1 MGLKK
6 IKYLSLFSGIGGIE
20 IAIQEVFPNAKC
32 VGYSEI
38 NQSAIQVYENHFKG
52 HKNIGDIA
60 LVVWKHDKNGNMLAD
75 KRDRPILNKKTL
87 DKLPFFNCLVGGSPC
102 QGLSRANIT
111 RRDLADERSRLFYA
125 FLAILRYKKPKY
137 FLLENVASM
146 KTEIKER
153 ISELIGVDHYN
164 FNSDSVSAAYRDRL
178 YWCNW
183 KVKKPKEQN
192 IEWKDI
198 KEKRITRR
206 KVKLYLVKEKEQDF
220 LNELAIGGATMNC
233 VSGYEDSSLYA
244 YSRSIRDI
252 FKKDEEGKLVKD
264 ENNKKIK
271 IGTYD
276 ERRFRKDGK
285 LNTLVTSKGC
295 GGSHAKNYVLT
306 RWGWRIMTLNE
317 CARAQT
323 FPDNWCDGIST
334 AQAYKAYG
342 NAVTVEMLKHIF
354 KCHPGARKTAA

>member
-1 MGLKK
+1 MKK
-6 IKYLSLFSGIGGIE
+6 IIYLDVFAGIGGFAK
-20 IAIQEVFPNAKC
+20 AILEVFPKAKC
-32 VGYSEI
+32 AGFSEI
-38 NQSAIQVYENHFKG
+38 APAPIQVYLNHFPT

-60 LVVWKHDKNGNMLAD
+60 LIVWKHDKDGNMLAD
-75 KRDRPILNKKTL
+75 RYDRPILNKKAL
-87 DKLPFFNCLVGGSPC
+87 DKLPYFNFLVGASPC

-111 RRDLADERSRLFYA
+111 RRDLADPRSRLFYA

-153 ISELIGVDHYN
+153 ISELLGVEPYN
-164 FNSDSVSAAYRDRL
+164 FDSGSVSAAHRDRL

-183 KVKKPKEQN
+183 KVKKPKEKN

-198 KEKRITRR
+198 KEKRMIRR
-206 KVKLYLVKEKEQDF
+206 KAKLYLVNEKEQTF

-233 VSGYEDSSLYA
+233 VHGYENSSLYA
-244 YSRSIRDI
+244 YSRSIRDV
-252 FKKDEEGKLVKD
+252 FKKDKKGKLIRD
-264 ENNKKIK
+264 ENDKKIK
-271 IGTYD
+271 IGTID

-295 GGSHAKNYVLT
+295 GGSHAKNYILT
-306 RWGWRIMTLNE
+306 RWGWRLLTLNE
-317 CARAQT
+317 CARAQN
-323 FPDNWCDGIST
+323 FPDNYCDGISD

-342 NAVTVEMLKHIF
+342 NAVTKDMIVHIF
-354 KCHPGARKTAA
+354 KNHPWKKRNCQ